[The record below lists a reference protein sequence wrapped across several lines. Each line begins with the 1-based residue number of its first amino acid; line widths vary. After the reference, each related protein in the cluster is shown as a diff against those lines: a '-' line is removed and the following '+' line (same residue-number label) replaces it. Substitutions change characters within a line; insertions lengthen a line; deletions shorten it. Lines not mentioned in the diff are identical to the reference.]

1 MAEIYIYIFVAFEGT
16 AGWEYQMSRPLVQ
29 FLEATQIRNLF
40 REDKQSK
47 WVADEGDNRT
57 MQKHEIQ

>member
-1 MAEIYIYIFVAFEGT
+1 
-16 AGWEYQMSRPLVQ
+16 MSRPLVQ